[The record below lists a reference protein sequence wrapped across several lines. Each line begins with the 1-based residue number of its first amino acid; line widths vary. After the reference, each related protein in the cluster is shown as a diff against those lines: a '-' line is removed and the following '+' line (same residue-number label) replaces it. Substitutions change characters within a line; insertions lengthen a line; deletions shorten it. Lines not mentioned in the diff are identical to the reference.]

1 MKDLNLFLQ
10 PKEEVA
16 VLPIENKTLLTSTKS
31 DLSYMASLIV
41 EAVDDGY
48 ADALDTLIMA
58 KKGMYVFKSIEDS
71 LKGKVVVPEKNHERY
86 SCTVSERQTGVKNY
100 FDGCNDDVWTSLSLE
115 LAILEERIKERE
127 AWLKTFTKPTQ
138 IEDQVDEES
147 GELIMS
153 ARIINPPVKTGGM
166 SVIIGIK

>member
-16 VLPIENKTLLTSTKS
+16 VLPIENKTLLTSNKS

-48 ADALDTLIMA
+48 SDALDTLIMA
-58 KKGMYVFKSIEDS
+58 KKGMYVFESIVDS
-71 LKGKVVVPEKNHERY
+71 LKSKVVVPEKNHERY
-86 SCTVSERQTGVKNY
+86 SCKVSERQTGVKNY

-127 AWLKTFTKPTQ
+127 AWLKTFTKPTY
-138 IEDQVDEES
+138 IGDQVDEES
-147 GELIMS
+147 GEVIMS
-153 ARIINPPVKTGGM
+153 ARVINPPVKTGGI